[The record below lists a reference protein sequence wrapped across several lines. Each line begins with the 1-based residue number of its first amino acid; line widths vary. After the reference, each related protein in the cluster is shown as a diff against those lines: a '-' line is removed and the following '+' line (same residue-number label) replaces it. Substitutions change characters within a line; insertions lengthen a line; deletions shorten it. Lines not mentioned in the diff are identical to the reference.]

1 MSDRMRRI
9 SFYHGKRNKQDILHI
24 ETDGCI
30 VNIQVGLHDVDGR
43 QVTSVRISPD
53 DKTRGGDG
61 QGRMWVQDGSRIVR
75 LLPGETKLPMHA
87 SGPARIRD

>member
-1 MSDRMRRI
+1 MKRI
-9 SFYHGKRNKQDILHI
+9 SYYAKRNRTGNLLHI

-53 DKTRGGDG
+53 DKSRGGDEN
-61 QGRMWVQDGSRIVR
+61 GRIWVQDGSRIVQ
-75 LLPGETKLPMHA
+75 LLPGETRLPVHA
-87 SGPARIRD
+87 RGSAGWVT